1 MTMNRGGFSA
11 LLAPGFRKIWVD
23 VTDFKEQPLIGRQL
37 VNLKTSKRAFEEER
51 DVDGFGTLAAKTE
64 GGPVSYEDMRDGAT
78 KRYTHDMYGL
88 GFRVTEEMYE
98 DDLYGVFG
106 TKMTKAL
113 GRSARNNM
121 ELVMHAPYNNAFS
134 TSYTGFRSGES
145 LCSTTHTTI
154 RGASFANRNDVDFSL
169 LALQAALEHFESL
182 TNEAGLPAMFT
193 PKIVLHTIQDR
204 WLVHQVL
211 KSQFL
216 PGGNQNDINVVAS
229 EGLRPIQSRFLTDT
243 DSWFVIAQEH
253 DVNYYERRALRFTNT
268 DDFDTGDAKYKAT
281 IRHTSGF
288 GKWQGIWG
296 SAGAT

>member
-23 VTDFKEQPLIGRQL
+23 STNFKDAPLVGRRL
-37 VNLKTSKRAFEEER
+37 VHLKTSKRAFEEER
-51 DVDGFGTLAAKTE
+51 DVAGFGTLAAKAE
-64 GGPVSYEDMRDGAT
+64 GGPVLYQDMQDGAT

-106 TKMTKAL
+106 NKMTRMLA
-113 GRSARNNM
+113 RSARNNI
-121 ELVMHAPYNNAFS
+121 ELLMHAPYNNAFS

-145 LCSTTHTTI
+145 LCSTSHTTI
-154 RGASFANRNDVDFSL
+154 RGASFSNRNDVDFNL
-169 LALQAALEHFESL
+169 LALQAALEHFATL
-182 TNEAGLPAMFT
+182 TDEAGMPALFT
-193 PKIVLHTIQDR
+193 PKHVLHTVQDR
-204 WLVHQVL
+204 WMVHQVL

-216 PGGNQNDINVVAS
+216 PGTDQNDINVVAG
-229 EGLRPIQSRFLTDT
+229 EGLTPIESRYLTDT
-243 DSWFVIAQEH
+243 DAWFVLAMEH

-281 IRHTSGF
+281 IRHSSGF